1 MMTVFDGKRGLKKKG
16 EVTTFII
23 VGIIIV
29 TLAVT
34 LFFAR
39 NTVLFRNL
47 VSETQKTITVPEQA
61 KIVKVQVE
69 SCMSDT
75 VKAAADLMMSQGGYI
90 FIPNDPI
97 PRGPAN
103 MFSNYVDI
111 FNEGS
116 STVPYWYYQ
125 A

>member
-16 EVTTFII
+16 EVTTFIV

-39 NTVLFRNL
+39 NTALFRDL

-61 KIVKVQVE
+61 KIVKLQVE
-69 SCMSDT
+69 LCMSET
-75 VKAAADLMMSQGGYI
+75 VTAATDLIM
-90 FIPNDPI
+90 
-97 PRGPAN
+97 
-103 MFSNYVDI
+103 
-111 FNEGS
+111 
-116 STVPYWYYQ
+116 
-125 A
+125 